1 MRKVR
6 ETITCMLAIFAAV
19 SLASAGEPV
28 EQTGQ
33 LSASADGKL
42 VFEIHGSRNLNG
54 NIKIIPA
61 DENLIN
67 ISYKKWAEA
76 DNKSQAQRF
85 IDLIDLRL
93 VPGTDRSVLTIL
105 TPSDSPWEGSNYH
118 VSLDIIVQLPEKMRI
133 EGQLQFMKLEVR
145 GPFGGMDMQCGF
157 SEFDIAEIN
166 GPLDLTTTFAAINLT
181 DITGSI
187 KAETRYAIIKAT
199 DINVPLGSAI
209 FKNTGGPIDL
219 SNIQGPVEAYT
230 SYSPIK
236 ATDILAKGS
245 SAVFRTS
252 YSPITLNDVSGEI
265 ICETSFSPIDI
276 NDCILTQGQS
286 RFETSYSPIKA
297 GLDLKD
303 ESQLF
308 MFNTYNNIVLAIPPN
323 TSSQIAATVDDGGRI
338 YTTDL
343 PVKPTFLDAT
353 RLEGTLGA
361 GAGRIELKVSG
372 IGTIEIE
379 GR

>member
-1 MRKVR
+1 MKKVR
-6 ETITCMLAIFAAV
+6 ESICFVLTIFSAV
-19 SLASAGEPV
+19 SLAWAGEPV

-33 LSASADGKL
+33 LSGPAAGKS

-54 NIKIIPA
+54 NIRIMPA
-61 DENLIN
+61 DENQIE

-76 DNKSQAQRF
+76 DNKAQAQRF
-85 IDLIDLRL
+85 IDLIDLKL
-93 VPGTDRSVLTIL
+93 VPGTDRTVLNIL

-118 VSLDIIVQLPEKMRI
+118 VSLEIIIQLPEKMKI

-145 GPFGGMDMQCGF
+145 GPFNGIDMNCGF
-157 SEFDIAEIN
+157 SEFDIAEIS
-166 GPLDLTTTFAAINLT
+166 GPLDLATTFAAIRLT

-187 KAETRYAIIKAT
+187 KAETRYGIIKAT
-199 DINVPLGSAI
+199 DIKVPMGSAI
-209 FKNTGGPIDL
+209 FKNAGGEIDL
-219 SNIQGPVEAYT
+219 SNIQGPVEAYS

-236 ATDILAKGS
+236 AADIMATGG

-252 YSPITLNDVSGEI
+252 YSPISLSGVSGEI

-276 NDCILTQGQS
+276 SDCTLTQGQS
-286 RFETSYSPIKA
+286 RFETSYSPINA
-297 GLDLKD
+297 RLDIKD
-303 ESQLF
+303 DSQLF
-308 MFNTYNNIVLAIPPN
+308 IFNTYNNINLAIPP
-323 TSSQIAATVDDGGRI
+323 TASTQIAATVDDGGRI

-353 RLEGTLGA
+353 RLEGTLGT
-361 GAGRIELKVSG
+361 GAGRIEIKVSG